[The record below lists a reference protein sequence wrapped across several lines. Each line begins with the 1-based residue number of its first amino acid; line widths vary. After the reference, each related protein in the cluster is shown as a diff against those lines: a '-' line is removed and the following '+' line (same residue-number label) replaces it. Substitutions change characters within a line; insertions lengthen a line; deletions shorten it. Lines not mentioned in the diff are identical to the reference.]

1 MIRLRGITWDHPRG
15 LGGVRATAAAFEA
28 ERDDVGVEW
37 ATRSLQAFA
46 DEPIERLADR
56 FDLIVLDHPAI
67 GEAVARGRLV
77 PLDEQVPERFIAE
90 QEAGSVG
97 ASAESYRWVGHV
109 WAFAIDAAAQVA
121 AYRPDL
127 LERCAAELPRTWD
140 DVQALGERA
149 RSIGSSIAFPT
160 IPVDAVLAFL
170 AICRSIGEEPCAT
183 ADRVVGRD
191 VGAPALELLRRVVAA
206 AHPESTS
213 WNPPRMLERMSTTD
227 EIVYCPL
234 AFGYSNYARP
244 GFRPKLVRFAP
255 GPAGDDG
262 VPRGTLGGAGLAV
275 SAARPNVDEAIDYA
289 RFTAD
294 PRIQRTTYVEGGGQP
309 GHRSA
314 WTDAAVNAASS
325 GFFADTL
332 AALDAAYLR
341 PRYDGI
347 VGFQDSGGE
356 LITGWLRD
364 GGDAGAILGLL
375 DARYRASLPNDD
387 RRSET

>member
-1 MIRLRGITWDHPRG
+1 MPR
-15 LGGVRATAAAFEA
+15 
-28 ERDDVGVEW
+28 
-37 ATRSLQAFA
+37 S
-46 DEPIERLADR
+46 P
-56 FDLIVLDHPAI
+56 
-67 GEAVARGRLV
+67 GRL
-77 PLDEQVPERFIAE
+77 D
-90 QEAGSVG
+90 
-97 ASAESYRWVGHV
+97 
-109 WAFAIDAAAQVA
+109 
-121 AYRPDL
+121 DL
-127 LERCAAELPRTWD
+127 E
-140 DVQALGERA
+140 
-149 RSIGSSIAFPT
+149 
-160 IPVDAVLAFL
+160 
-170 AICRSIGEEPCAT
+170 
-183 ADRVVGRD
+183 
-191 VGAPALELLRRVVAA
+191 
-206 AHPESTS
+206 H
-213 WNPPRMLERMSTTD
+213 
-227 EIVYCPL
+227 
-234 AFGYSNYARP
+234 
-244 GFRPKLVRFAP
+244 
-255 GPAGDDG
+255 
-262 VPRGTLGGAGLAV
+262 GGAGLAV